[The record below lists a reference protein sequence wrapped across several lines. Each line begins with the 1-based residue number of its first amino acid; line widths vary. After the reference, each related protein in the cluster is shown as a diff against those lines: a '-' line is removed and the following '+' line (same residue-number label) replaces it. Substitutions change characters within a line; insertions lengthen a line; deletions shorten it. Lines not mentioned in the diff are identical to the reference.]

1 MTIPANLLQ
10 IPETPSIQ
18 TSPNNPAGLP
28 TEADILRQ
36 HLAQQGAQITE
47 LTNVMRGFIQN
58 QSAPPPTPAPTF
70 NYDPDRPAELPGI
83 IQQMIR
89 HELNQSVAPLNDF
102 RRTFE
107 RTNAYAAI
115 KHQVKAG
122 FPHLAKIWH
131 ILEPQLD
138 ATFSTGN
145 IEVNPQIVAYH
156 AQALFGTAI
165 AQNPALLNAP
175 VNAPPAMIPPSGA
188 PTPSTQIP
196 SAIPLRALTPN
207 EETLRAARG
216 WTVEQYLQA
225 SEGNVMLLTP
235 KAGK

>member
-1 MTIPANLLQ
+1 MSIPMHQLQ
-10 IPETPSIQ
+10 IPETPSTQ
-18 TSPNNPAGLP
+18 TSPNNPQASP

-36 HLAQQGAQITE
+36 QLAQQGAQISE
-47 LTNVMRGFIQN
+47 LTNVMRGFIQ
-58 QSAPPPTPAPTF
+58 QAQTPPPAPAPRF
-70 NYDPDRPAELPGI
+70 EYNPERPEELPGV
-83 IQQMIR
+83 IQRMIQ
-89 HELNQSVAPLNDF
+89 HELQTSVAPLNDF
-102 RRTFE
+102 RKTFE
-107 RTNAYAAI
+107 RANAYAAI
-115 KHQVKAG
+115 KGQVKAG

-175 VNAPPAMIPPSGA
+175 VNPPAPMIPPSGA
-188 PTPSTQIP
+188 PTPSNAVP
-196 SAIPLRALTPN
+196 STVPLRALTPN
-207 EETLRAARG
+207 EEILRAQRG

-225 SEGNVMLLTP
+225 SEGNVMLITP
-235 KAGK
+235 KTGK